1 MTSSIRLYAAPTCVS
16 GLLTPGGVDCYAE
29 RIDTP
34 RGPAMIPPTEGPPQA
49 EGPRRPGADRPADA
63 PAAARTSTVRRR
75 VLQARENAVTPR
87 TDAVAVEEPL
97 EIRLYPPNGVPFIR
111 ISVTMRTPGHDFELA
126 AGFLRTEGLL
136 REPDDVRAISYC
148 TDPSLDGAQQY
159 NIVNVALRAEASYDP
174 ERLRRNFY
182 TTSSCGV
189 CGKASIEAIHIGGI
203 ESLAGDDF
211 TVDEETLGG
220 LGDAL
225 RGAQRIFAKTGGL
238 HAAGLFDRA
247 GRLLALREDVGRHNA
262 VDKLIGHAFLG
273 RQLPLHDRLLMVS
286 GRASF
291 EIVQKAAAAG
301 VPVIAAVSAPS
312 SLACDAAEAFGM
324 TLLGFVRGPQF
335 TVYTG
340 EHRVRIRRSP

>member
-1 MTSSIRLYAAPTCVS
+1 MTLP
-16 GLLTPGGVDCYAE
+16 
-29 RIDTP
+29 
-34 RGPAMIPPTEGPPQA
+34 
-49 EGPRRPGADRPADA
+49 ADRSADTAA
-63 PAAARTSTVRRR
+63 PAAARTNTVRRR
-75 VLQARENAVTPR
+75 VLQAGDEAARPR
-87 TDAVAVEEPL
+87 TDVIAVEEPL
-97 EIRLYPPNGVPFIR
+97 EIRLYPGNGGAFTR

-159 NIVNVALRAEASYDP
+159 NIVNVALRSGAAYDP
-174 ERLRRNFY
+174 DRLRRNFY

-189 CGKASIEAIHIGGI
+189 CGKASIEAIHVRGI
-203 ESLAGDDF
+203 DAVGNDAF
-211 TVDEETLGG
+211 TVDDGTLGR

-225 RGAQRIFAKTGGL
+225 RGAQTIFAKTGGL
-238 HAAGLFDRA
+238 HAAGLFDRD

-262 VDKLIGHAFLG
+262 VDKLVGHAFLA
-273 RQLPLHDRLLMVS
+273 RQLPLADRLLMVS

-301 VPVIAAVSAPS
+301 IPVIAAVSAPS

-324 TLLGFVRGPQF
+324 TLLGFVRGPRF

-340 EHRVRIRRSP
+340 AHRVKINRPR